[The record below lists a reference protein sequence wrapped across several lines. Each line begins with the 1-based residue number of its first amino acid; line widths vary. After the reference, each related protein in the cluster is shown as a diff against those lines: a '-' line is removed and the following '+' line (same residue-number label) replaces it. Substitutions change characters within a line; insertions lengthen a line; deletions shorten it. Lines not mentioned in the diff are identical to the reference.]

1 MNPQEFPQIE
11 ACFSPRDFYQYE
23 EGFEVVVV
31 IDVLRATS
39 AICAAIEN
47 GVEGIIPVSTVE
59 DARAYLDKGYIA
71 AAEREG
77 KIVEGFT
84 LGNSPYSY
92 LDEKLKGEIV
102 VLTTTNG
109 TKAIKIAEHKET
121 VVIGSLNN
129 LDALVSWIVSRGE
142 NTLLL
147 ASGWKDKF
155 NLEDTICAGAIIEG
169 VLSSKAF
176 RTKEDSSIAAMF
188 LSKSARDNQFA
199 FLKSSSHRIRL
210 RNLNLNADVKYC
222 LTPNNLSAIPILK
235 DGVLISQE
243 NFDKA
248 VKAENGGKSNGEE
261 MVGLKTE

>member
-1 MNPQEFPQIE
+1 MNSKELPQIE
-11 ACFSPRDFYQYE
+11 ACFSPRDFHQYE

-39 AICAAIEN
+39 AICTAIEN

-59 DARAYLDKGYIA
+59 DAKAYLDKGYIA
-71 AAEREG
+71 AAERDG
-77 KIVEGFT
+77 KIVEGFS

-92 LDEKLKGEIV
+92 MEEHLKGKTV

-129 LDALVSWIVSRGE
+129 LDALVSWIVDRGE

-155 NLEDTICAGAIIEG
+155 NLEDTVYAGAIIDG
-169 VLSSKAF
+169 VLLSKKF
-176 RTKEDSSIAAMF
+176 RSNEDSSVAAMF

-248 VKAENGGKSNGEE
+248 VKEENGENSDGER
-261 MVGLKTE
+261 MVGL

>member
-1 MNPQEFPQIE
+1 MNSKELPQIE
-11 ACFSPRDFYQYE
+11 ACFSPRDFHQYE

-39 AICAAIEN
+39 AICTAIEN

-59 DARAYLDKGYIA
+59 DAKAYLDKGYIA
-71 AAEREG
+71 AAERDG
-77 KIVEGFT
+77 KIVEGFS

-92 LDEKLKGEIV
+92 MEEHLKGKTV

-129 LDALVSWIVSRGE
+129 LDALVSWIVDRGE

-155 NLEDTICAGAIIEG
+155 NLEDTVCAGAIIDG
-169 VLSSKAF
+169 VLLSKKF
-176 RTKEDSSIAAMF
+176 RSNEDSSVAAMF

-248 VKAENGGKSNGEE
+248 VKEENGENSDGER
-261 MVGLKTE
+261 MVGL